1 MEFLDLNKLQD
12 LPNVPV
18 KDIVIPEWK
27 AKVKVKGLTKK
38 MQVEL
43 ARISTADDSDAFDYQ
58 KALLKASVIEPQ
70 LDDEA
75 IEMLYEKDV
84 FITPGTVFGSQGEGY
99 IRFSLCV
106 SEEKIKEAIKRFES

>member
-1 MEFLDLNKLQD
+1 MDFLDLNKLQD

-18 KDIVIPEWK
+18 KDIEIPEWN

-75 IEMLYEKDV
+75 IEMLYEKDA
-84 FITPGTVFGSQGEGY
+84 TVIDKLFVEIADLNGVGGDVQQDIAEQ
-99 IRFSLCV
+99 FQ
-106 SEEKIKEAIKRFES
+106 E

>member
-1 MEFLDLNKLQD
+1 MDFLDLNKLQD

-18 KDIVIPEWK
+18 KDIEIPEWN

-70 LDDEA
+70 LDDDA
-75 IEMLYEKDV
+75 IELLYEQDATVIDKLFVEIADLNGVGGDV
-84 FITPGTVFGSQGEGY
+84 QQDIAEQFQE
-99 IRFSLCV
+99 
-106 SEEKIKEAIKRFES
+106 

>member
-27 AKVKVKGLTKK
+27 EKVKVKGLTKK

-75 IEMLYEKDV
+75 IEMLYEKDA
-84 FITPGTVFGSQGEGY
+84 TVIDKLFVEIADLNGVGGDVQQDIAEQ
-99 IRFSLCV
+99 FQ
-106 SEEKIKEAIKRFES
+106 E

>member
-70 LDDEA
+70 LDDDA
-75 IEMLYEKDV
+75 IELLYEQDATVIDKLFVEIADLNGVGGDV
-84 FITPGTVFGSQGEGY
+84 QQDIAEQFQE
-99 IRFSLCV
+99 
-106 SEEKIKEAIKRFES
+106 

>member
-1 MEFLDLNKLQD
+1 MDFLDLNKLKD

-43 ARISTADDSDAFDYQ
+43 ARISTAEDSDAFDYQ

-75 IEMLYEKDV
+75 IDMLYEKDA
-84 FITPGTVFGSQGEGY
+84 TVIDKLFVEIADLNGVGGDVQQDIAEQ
-99 IRFSLCV
+99 FQ
-106 SEEKIKEAIKRFES
+106 E